1 MTPTETLKHEHQV
14 ILLAL
19 QGAEREADRLAEGFD
34 LVSARVAQMVD
45 FFRNFTDK
53 CHHAKEEQHLFPR
66 LEERG
71 LPRTG
76 GPIGVMLHEHEVG
89 RAHVSAV
96 AEAIPPAESGQAQA
110 RSSLQDN
117 LAAYVALLRA
127 HIDKEDNV
135 LFPMAD
141 QLLTAADQKELTEA
155 FEKVEAE
162 EIGEGVHDKYH
173 QLAHEL
179 AEG

>member
-96 AEAIPPAESGQAQA
+96 AEFAPGQPGSLRGPPP
-110 RSSLQDN
+110 RP
-117 LAAYVALLRA
+117 
-127 HIDKEDNV
+127 H
-135 LFPMAD
+135 
-141 QLLTAADQKELTEA
+141 
-155 FEKVEAE
+155 
-162 EIGEGVHDKYH
+162 
-173 QLAHEL
+173 
-179 AEG
+179 